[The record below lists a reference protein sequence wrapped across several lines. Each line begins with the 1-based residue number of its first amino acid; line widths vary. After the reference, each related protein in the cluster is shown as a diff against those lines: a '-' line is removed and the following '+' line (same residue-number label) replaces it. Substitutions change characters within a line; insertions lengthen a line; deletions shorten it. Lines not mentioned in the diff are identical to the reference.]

1 MAAELEAKTCAPAAA
16 RASAWRLQPCGSPS
30 VPTSATTTGSA
41 RLRPGGGQRGHER
54 AGRIRVGAVAE
65 DDVEQQHRGLVG
77 VGQRLQRLEAQ
88 RRVDHR
94 VRAAHGEGVVA
105 EVDDDVTR
113 GGQVRPEVEFRLQRD
128 VRADAAEH
136 RGGQQHR
143 LVGQRAAGE
152 QALQSRAR
160 NRGFGRSRARRPGRD
175 VDAHVAQQR
184 LDGGCQV
191 GRLGREDGGTDRHRE
206 FGRGGLDG
214 LLDRRRRRLGHQ
226 QHPLGGGVGVQG
238 RERVEGG
245 EPADLGLQVAAA
257 DAEHVRDAD
266 AGHVEQARDLLGAG
280 AAGRHH
286 PDRSRPDDV
295 GEAERDAGDDRRA
308 AVGAHHQDA
317 GVVRRPLERHLVLD
331 RDAVG
336 EDEHAAAGG
345 DGVGG
350 LGDGV
355 LAGHR
360 DDRERRLGLELG
372 QAAAD
377 GPLRD
382 RVGRAGRPLALGEG
396 RFDGGDGGG
405 QRLVVLGA
413 DPDQQLIGGGALV
426 RGQAHV
432 GGELEVER
440 RRHRDDHAGHA
451 RQRGHAAG
459 DLHELHRVGVD
470 AGPQGHRAGAGRCGR
485 GSRGR

>member
-1 MAAELEAKTCAPAAA
+1 MAAELEAKTCGAGGGEGVGLPAPALRVALGA
-16 RASAWRLQPCGSPS
+16 DQRDDDGQRALGPCG
-30 VPTSATTTGSA
+30 V
-41 RLRPGGGQRGHER
+41 QRGHER
-54 AGRIRVGAVAE
+54 PGRVGIGAVPE
-65 DDVEQQHRGLVG
+65 DDVEQQHRGLVR
-77 VGQRLQRLEAQ
+77 VGQRLQGLEAQ

-94 VRAAHGEGVVA
+94 VRAAHGQGVVP

-113 GGQVRPEVEFRLQRD
+113 GGQVRPEVQLRLERD

-143 LVGQRAAGE
+143 LVGQRPAGE

-214 LLDRRRRRLGHQ
+214 LLDLRRRRLGHQ
-226 QHPLGGGVGVQG
+226 QDPLGGGVGVQRG
-238 RERVEGG
+238 ERVEGG

-295 GEAERDAGDDRRA
+295 GEAQRDAGDDRRP

-331 RDAVG
+331 GDAVG
-336 EDEHAAAGG
+336 EDEHAPAGG

-350 LGDGV
+350 FGDGV

-360 DDRERRLGLELG
+360 DDRERRVHLRARPGRHRWSAAGSRRPSRSSARARPGLPPRPRRRRRAPRRPRHRLRS
-372 QAAAD
+372 AAD
-377 GPLRD
+377 
-382 RVGRAGRPLALGEG
+382 
-396 RFDGGDGGG
+396 
-405 QRLVVLGA
+405 
-413 DPDQQLIGGGALV
+413 
-426 RGQAHV
+426 
-432 GGELEVER
+432 
-440 RRHRDDHAGHA
+440 
-451 RQRGHAAG
+451 
-459 DLHELHRVGVD
+459 
-470 AGPQGHRAGAGRCGR
+470 
-485 GSRGR
+485 RGRRPRPGPGPCWWRARG